1 MSKTFPLFHCKNKK
15 FLYIQKAMKKVISAV
30 FFLIFST
37 TALASGLEVRDINVI
52 LPDRVLT
59 LNFEAQSELLKK
71 TPRHFLRVGNQR
83 FPIFS
88 DDKLIAL
95 NGIFEIETDFEMQIS
110 PEKLHEFLV
119 STSILRDT
127 ENRPVEI
134 RLENEKIVFDGNPK
148 GGFQMDEK
156 KLVSLL
162 NAAIEKK
169 KTNVRVPAERI
180 FSSVIVDP
188 ALSKRGI
195 EKIIAVGE
203 SNFTGSSS
211 ARRQNIAAAKELF
224 NGVIIKQGKSFS
236 FNSFLGDISEEKGF
250 VRELVIKGNETEK
263 ELGGGVCQVSTTAFR
278 AAFSGGL
285 PITSRRNHS
294 YAVSYYKPFGL
305 DAAIYVGSLDF
316 RFRNDTPGDILIQ
329 TFIEKDNLFFI
340 FYGTDDG
347 RKTVLN
353 GPFISDYKKAPDAIV
368 YETED
373 LPPGEITQISGSHDG
388 FRAEW
393 IRKIEKD
400 GIVEN
405 ETFVSNYR
413 PWSARIFKGKNAQSR
428 TQNNAREI
436 ISRR

>member
-1 MSKTFPLFHCKNKK
+1 
-15 FLYIQKAMKKVISAV
+15 MKKVISVV

-37 TALASGLEVRDINVI
+37 TAFASGSRISDINII

-59 LNFEAQSELLKK
+59 LNFQAQSELLKK

-83 FPIFS
+83 FPIDF
-88 DDKLIAL
+88 DGKLVVA

-127 ENRPVEI
+127 EDRPVEI
-134 RLENEKIVFDGNPK
+134 RFENDDIIFEGTPR
-148 GGFQMDEK
+148 GGFKIDEP

-162 NAAIEKK
+162 NEAITKNK
-169 KTNVRVPAERI
+169 ANVRVPAERL
-180 FSSVIVDP
+180 FSSVVVHPDL
-188 ALSKRGI
+188 AKRGI

-211 ARRQNIAAAKELF
+211 SRRQNIAAAKELF
-224 NGVIIKQGKSFS
+224 NGVIIKKGRSFS
-236 FNSFLGDISEEKGF
+236 FNKFLGDISEEKGF

-263 ELGGGVCQVSTTAFR
+263 ELGGGVCQVSTTVFR

-285 PITSRRNHS
+285 PIVSRRNHS
-294 YAVSYYKPFGL
+294 YAVPYYKPFGL
-305 DAAIYVGSLDF
+305 DAAIYLGALDF
-316 RFRNDTPGDILIQ
+316 RFKNDTPGDILIQ
-329 TFIEKDNLFFI
+329 AFIEKDDLFFV

-347 RKTVLN
+347 RDIVLN

-373 LPPGEITQISGSHDG
+373 LPPGETEQISGAHDG

-393 IRKIEKD
+393 IRKIEKN
-400 GIVEN
+400 GVMKS

-413 PWSARIFKGKNAQSR
+413 PWSARIFKGKKVKKTFRRNR
-428 TQNNAREI
+428 RDI